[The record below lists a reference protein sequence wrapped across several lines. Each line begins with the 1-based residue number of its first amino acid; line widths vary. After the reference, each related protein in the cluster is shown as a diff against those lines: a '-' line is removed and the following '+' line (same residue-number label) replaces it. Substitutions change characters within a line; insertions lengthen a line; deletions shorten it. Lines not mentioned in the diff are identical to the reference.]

1 MSEPTPL
8 SAEEFKKL
16 WADVQERM
24 RPYREEAERQERP
37 LSPNR
42 GRHEARRTGR
52 HRLFRFR
59 GHHDRHRWVV
69 AVCEVPGGEVSVT
82 EHSFA

>member
-24 RPYREEAERQERP
+24 RPYREEAERQERENRRWQTTC
-37 LSPNR
+37 SCPNFCYF
-42 GRHEARRTGR
+42 HT
-52 HRLFRFR
+52 RLR
-59 GHHDRHRWVV
+59 
-69 AVCEVPGGEVSVT
+69 
-82 EHSFA
+82 